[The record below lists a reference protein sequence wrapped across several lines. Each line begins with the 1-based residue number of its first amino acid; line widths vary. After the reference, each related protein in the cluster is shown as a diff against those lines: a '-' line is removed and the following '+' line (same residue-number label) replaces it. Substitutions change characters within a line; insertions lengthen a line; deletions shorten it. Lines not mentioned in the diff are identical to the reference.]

1 MLEMDVRLQALNIK
15 ERRIAVEPTEDLEE
29 ISLDDNIPGRVTCIS
44 MQVDLSVH
52 KDLALFLKNNRD
64 VFSWSHEDMLGIN
77 SNIMVHKLNVC
88 SSFPPSSTKKR
99 VFAQERDKV
108 IAKEVHMLLVV
119 DFIREV
125 PRMFGQRSDGQKS
138 ERQVENVCRFHR
150 PKQSMP

>member
-29 ISLDDNIPGRVTCIS
+29 ISLDNNIPGRVTCIS

-88 SSFPPSSTKKR
+88 SSFPLVRQRRGFSPR
-99 VFAQERDKV
+99 
-108 IAKEVHMLLVV
+108 KETRL
-119 DFIREV
+119 
-125 PRMFGQRSDGQKS
+125 
-138 ERQVENVCRFHR
+138 
-150 PKQSMP
+150 

>member
-125 PRMFGQRSDGQKS
+125 PRMFGQRSHGQKS